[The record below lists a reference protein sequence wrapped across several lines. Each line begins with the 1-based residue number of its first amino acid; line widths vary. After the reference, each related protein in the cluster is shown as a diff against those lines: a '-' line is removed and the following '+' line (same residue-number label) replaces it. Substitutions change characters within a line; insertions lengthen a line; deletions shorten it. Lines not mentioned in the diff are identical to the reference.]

1 MFDQTNE
8 IQEIMSRTYD
18 MPGDINEAD
27 LEQGVIFYLI
37 HSLIFGIE

>member
-27 LEQGVIFYLI
+27 LEQGIQ
-37 HSLIFGIE
+37 